1 MVQSKS
7 GLWEDQALAG
17 SLSARL
23 RHARPPFMSS
33 ILSAVDIQSTAPVE
47 KCFVSKQLISQ
58 HREFLIE
65 LQESP
70 PWRTRLGL

>member
-23 RHARPPFMSS
+23 RHARPPLMSG
-33 ILSAVDIQSTAPVE
+33 ILSALDILYMDYSTCRKMLCIKATDFTTSWV
-47 KCFVSKQLISQ
+47 FD
-58 HREFLIE
+58 
-65 LQESP
+65 
-70 PWRTRLGL
+70 